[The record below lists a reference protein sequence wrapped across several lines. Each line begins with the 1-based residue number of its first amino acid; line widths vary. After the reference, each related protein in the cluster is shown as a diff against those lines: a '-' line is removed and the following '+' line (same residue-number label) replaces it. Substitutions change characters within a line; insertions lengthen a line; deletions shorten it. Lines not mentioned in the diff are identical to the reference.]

1 MIGNVH
7 VTISIHDIRAS
18 CVYFCQK
25 GLFLDNT
32 ENKFVS

>member
-18 CVYFCQK
+18 CVYFCQS
-25 GLFLDNT
+25 GLCLDKT
-32 ENKFVS
+32 ENEFVS